1 MPYDKD
7 TEDRALNRLMKDI
20 QRHPDTHQPRTYG
33 GVGFAFMLLSLLLAL
48 WLLLAVG
55 CNTVAGIGHDLTD
68 LADGTR
74 NALGGDANG
83 QHHAQP
89 RQP

>member
-1 MPYDKD
+1 MRYSPEE
-7 TEDRALNRLMKDI
+7 EDRALSRLLDDI
-20 QRHPDTHQPRTYG
+20 KRHPDTKQPRTYG

-55 CNTVAGIGHDLTD
+55 CVSVVSDGDYARRVHAHQDGKGLH
-68 LADGTR
+68 LAE
-74 NALGGDANG
+74 
-83 QHHAQP
+83 P